1 MKILHVVSY
10 FPPDRLGGV
19 GTAVAHL
26 HRGLLAR
33 GHQSVVLTSGVSHDD
48 PTVIR
53 FGRSPISFLSRVALK
68 ASMARDFD
76 VVQVHHGEPIGL
88 LLAMKLWRIRVPV
101 VGTYHVGFVG
111 MAAAARPYRLEGRVF
126 SQGPRAWFFRSVNA
140 PVHRLLD
147 VVSLKLIDAPVFIAR
162 SSARD
167 VLGEKR
173 AESARVIHYGLEP
186 ARPQP
191 DSPPPEPA
199 ELLFVGVGSH
209 RKRICA
215 LPFILRHVRRSIPT
229 ARLRVIGFHLHEH
242 PEAMSLIREFG
253 LEGAILCEG
262 KLRPDQIGPFHRAS
276 QVLVMPSAYEGLPM
290 AILEAMQSGLPC
302 VATRVSGHPE
312 AIRDGIN
319 GYLVDLDDPVQMAQR
334 CVAILKDP
342 ALRDRMSQAARQT
355 IQDGFTSDRQLDAY
369 LEVYTRLAASSRG

>member
-1 MKILHVVSY
+1 MRILHVVSY

-26 HRGLLAR
+26 HRGLLSR
-33 GHQSVVLTSGVSHDD
+33 GHQSVVLTSGVSRDD

-68 ASMARDFD
+68 ASMVRDFD
-76 VVQVHHGEPIGL
+76 VVQIHHGEPIGL
-88 LLAMKLWRIRVPV
+88 LLAMKLRRIRVPV

-111 MAAAARPYRLEGRVF
+111 MAAAARPYRIEGRVF
-126 SQGPRAWFFRSVNA
+126 SQGLRGLLFRYVNA
-140 PVHRLLD
+140 PLHYLLD
-147 VVSLKLIDAPVFIAR
+147 AASLRFVNERVFIAH

-167 VLGEKR
+167 VLGEKQ

-186 ARPQP
+186 ALPP
-191 DSPPPEPA
+191 SDAPPPEPA

-215 LPFILRHVRRSIPT
+215 LPFVLRHVRRSIPT
-229 ARLRVIGFHLHEH
+229 ARLRVIGFDLHEH
-242 PEAMSLIREFG
+242 PQFMSLIREFG
-253 LEGAILCEG
+253 LEHAILCEG
-262 KLRPDQIGPFHRAS
+262 KLRPDQIGPFHLAS

-312 AIRDGIN
+312 AIRDGMS
-319 GYLVDLDDPVQMAQR
+319 GYLVDLDDPVQMAER
-334 CVAILKDP
+334 CLSILKDP
-342 ALRDRMSQAARQT
+342 ALRERMSQAAQQT
-355 IQDGFTSDRQLDAY
+355 VQECFTSDRQLDAY
-369 LEVYTRLAASSRG
+369 LEVYARLAGGG